1 MAYGEL
7 GSGLREILFDSSA
20 VALSSTYDELSPDFE
35 PRTNLLAAEC
45 FGMPKRSF
53 KRWLSTDLN
62 GYYEKRF

>member
-1 MAYGEL
+1 
-7 GSGLREILFDSSA
+7 
-20 VALSSTYDELSPDFE
+20 LSSTYDELSPDFE